1 MRHSVCFE
9 AGRFTLTQSSW
20 TATLGCS
27 RKWMSG
33 HAAPLAPHSDPRQF
47 GKSIRRTSALRDITQ
62 KCGETSVSPLDFYLS
77 WMSLLLELHLNREN
91 SDILLCLI

>member
-20 TATLGCS
+20 TATLSCS

-33 HAAPLAPHSDPRQF
+33 LAAALAVFRDREPF
-47 GKSIRRTSALRDITQ
+47 GKSTRSTTILRDLTLEGQRDLRLSI
-62 KCGETSVSPLDFYLS
+62 DFYLS
-77 WMSLLLELHLNREN
+77 WMSLN
-91 SDILLCLI
+91 CPP